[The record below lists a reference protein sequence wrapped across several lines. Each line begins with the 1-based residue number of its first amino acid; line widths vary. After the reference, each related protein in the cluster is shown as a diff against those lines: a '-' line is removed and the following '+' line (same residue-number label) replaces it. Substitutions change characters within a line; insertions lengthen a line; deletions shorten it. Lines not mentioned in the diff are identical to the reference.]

1 VNAMTTPAAP
11 ASQPSPGA
19 PDLGNSGASWQLAIL
34 EALRANRMDT
44 VIHVPDLVLADLIRM
59 IEQDAAVTV
68 YAPAKEEEGIGIACG
83 AYLGGRRAVVLMQN
97 SGMGNVVNALAS
109 MALPYQ
115 IPFLILISQRGELNE
130 FNAAQVGMAQ
140 VLRPMLG
147 ALGVPHFTLEQLNE
161 VRPTLDGATA
171 LAFSTERPVA
181 IILSPLLTG
190 GKKGL

>member
-1 VNAMTTPAAP
+1 MNAMTRPAD
-11 ASQPSPGA
+11 PSPPSA
-19 PDLGNSGASWQLAIL
+19 PEVGISASPWQVAIF
-34 EALRANRMDT
+34 EALKANRLDT
-44 VIHVPDLVLADLIRM
+44 FVHVPDLVLADLIGLA
-59 IEQDAAVTV
+59 EHDAATTV

-83 AYLGGRRAVVLMQN
+83 AFLGGRQAVVVMQN

-109 MALPYQ
+109 MALPAQ

-140 VLRPMLG
+140 VLRPMLD
-147 ALGVPHFTLEQLNE
+147 ALGVPHFTLERMDE
-161 VRPTLDGATA
+161 IGPTLDGATA

-190 GKKGL
+190 GKKGS

>member
-1 VNAMTTPAAP
+1 MNGMTRPAAP
-11 ASQPSPGA
+11 ADPSSPRA
-19 PDLGNSGASWQLAIL
+19 PETGASAAPWQVEVF
-34 EALRANRMDT
+34 EALKANRLDT
-44 VIHVPDLVLADLIRM
+44 FVHVPDLVLADLIRLA
-59 IEQDAAVTV
+59 EHDTATTV

-83 AYLGGRRAVVLMQN
+83 AFLGGRRAVVVMQN
-97 SGMGNVVNALAS
+97 SGMGNVVNVLAS
-109 MALPYQ
+109 MALPVQ

-140 VLRPMLG
+140 VLRPMLD
-147 ALGVPHFTLEQLNE
+147 ALGVPHFTLERPDE
-161 VRPTLDGATA
+161 IRPTLDGATA